1 MDYVREELLRQNR
14 ALEAL
19 MRAGAAEEER
29 EAERA
34 ESVRQRTADG
44 TGRGMRTSDFAEPS
58 GAEHR
63 LRGGFARELPGRRER
78 PLWAES
84 AAQRVEMPEETLG
97 IGGHRQ
103 TDVREVSR
111 AIERDARR
119 YDGGFTMY

>member
-58 GAEHR
+58 GAEYR
-63 LRGGFARELPGRRER
+63 LRGGFARELPERRER